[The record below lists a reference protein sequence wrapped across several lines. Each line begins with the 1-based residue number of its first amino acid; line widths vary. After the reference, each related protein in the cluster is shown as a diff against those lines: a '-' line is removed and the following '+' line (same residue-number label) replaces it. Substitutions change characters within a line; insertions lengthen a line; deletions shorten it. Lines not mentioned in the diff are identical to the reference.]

1 MYFLIY
7 SIHPALK
14 AKSAIPDEELNA
26 FREFLD
32 SQGGELAKTNEF
44 LEFYALP
51 FVKKP
56 LEHASYKTL
65 FKKEWV
71 NNLTE
76 KLQSFLQ
83 EEERRMK
90 EAVTAIGREG

>member
-1 MYFLIY
+1 
-7 SIHPALK
+7 
-14 AKSAIPDEELNA
+14 
-26 FREFLD
+26 LD
-32 SQGGELAKTNEF
+32 TQGADLAKTNEF

-56 LEHASYKTL
+56 LEHASFKVL

-76 KLQSFLQ
+76 KIHIFLQ
-83 EEERRMK
+83 EE
-90 EAVTAIGREG
+90 

>member
-1 MYFLIY
+1 MLRREDKLEFYLRVYFLIY

-14 AKSAIPDEELNA
+14 GKNAIPEEEVNA
-26 FREFLD
+26 FRDFLD
-32 SQGGELAKTNEF
+32 SQGGDLAKTNEF

-51 FVKKP
+51 YVKKP

-71 NNLTE
+71 NNLT
-76 KLQSFLQ
+76 
-83 EEERRMK
+83 
-90 EAVTAIGREG
+90 